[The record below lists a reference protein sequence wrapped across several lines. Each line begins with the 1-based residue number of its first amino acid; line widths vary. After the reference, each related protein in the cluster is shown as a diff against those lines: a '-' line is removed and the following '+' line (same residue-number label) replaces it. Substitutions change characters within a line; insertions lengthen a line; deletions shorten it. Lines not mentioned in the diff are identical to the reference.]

1 MQREKEAFNALLNNV
16 INLYIN
22 GVLVQYGLDEAQALD
37 IIANT
42 TGLSKEKLFELK
54 QARDNRLYQQMS
66 ESTDQVLGTFG
77 ISNNRRK

>member
-1 MQREKEAFNALLNNV
+1 MQKEKEAFNALLNNV
-16 INLYIN
+16 INLYVN

-42 TGLSKEKLFELK
+42 TGLPKEKLFELK

-66 ESTDQVLGTFG
+66 KSTDQVLGTFG